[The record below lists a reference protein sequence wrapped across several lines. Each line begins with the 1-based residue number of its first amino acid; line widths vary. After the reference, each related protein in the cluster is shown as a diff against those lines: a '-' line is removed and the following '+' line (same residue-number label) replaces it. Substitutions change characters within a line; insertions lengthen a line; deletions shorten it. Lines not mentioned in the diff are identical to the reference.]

1 MTSILTST
9 SSAPVPPTFPPSSN
23 PRVWLLTSGPCPVGI
38 TVARAVLEHGDSV
51 VLGLPKPID
60 GIDVPGSAGGGG
72 ISSNGAIEAI
82 EGEEDRNRAF
92 MTFWNWTKESGTQDR
107 CRVVGLDGR

>member
-1 MTSILTST
+1 MTPILTST

-38 TVARAVLEHGDSV
+38 TVARAILEHGDSV

-60 GIDVPGSAGGGG
+60 GIDIPGSARSGA
-72 ISSNGAIEAI
+72 ILSNGESGTI

-92 MTFWNWTKESGTQDR
+92 MAFWNWTRESKMRER